1 MSARSAEVYALNE
14 GRRGQNGGDGHGELH
29 GGVEVQML
37 QESGVALSGSKIN
50 QGQLAHVAA
59 FVFGGK
65 DTDLNFIDL
74 QWTIYQI

>member
-1 MSARSAEVYALNE
+1 MLHPRHEALN
-14 GRRGQNGGDGHGELH
+14 GNSWGVDVVYRGFVHELN
-29 GGVEVQML
+29 V
-37 QESGVALSGSKIN
+37 
-50 QGQLAHVAA
+50 GQLAHVAA